1 MTTTALTIAQVN
13 ALDRGAFVA
22 HFGGVY
28 ENSPWVADVA
38 WDARPFAD
46 RAELADVLMRVV
58 LGADRQRQ
66 LELLRQ
72 HPRLGTR
79 RKLIGHSKAEQAGA
93 GILAAGPAE
102 REELDRLNQEY
113 EARFEFPFIL
123 AVRDATLPTILASF
137 RSRIGNTARVEFD
150 ESLRQVFRIA
160 HFRLADLVTDGDT
173 PDR

>member
-1 MTTTALTIAQVN
+1 MTRAIGIEAVN
-13 ALDRGAFVA
+13 AMDRAAFVA

-38 WDARPFAD
+38 WDARPFGD
-46 RAELADVLMRVV
+46 RAALADVLMRVV

-66 LELLRQ
+66 LDLLRQ

-79 RKLIGHSKAEQAGA
+79 RKLIGHSKTEQAGA
-93 GILAAGPAE
+93 GILAAGQAE

-113 EARFEFPFIL
+113 EAKFGFPFIL
-123 AVRDATLPTILASF
+123 AVRDATLPDILSSF
-137 RSRIGNTARVEFD
+137 RARIGSTVRVEFD

-160 HFRLADLVTDGDT
+160 HFRLADLVTDGE
-173 PDR
+173 PPSR

>member
-1 MTTTALTIAQVN
+1 MTRALAISAVN
-13 ALDRGAFVA
+13 AMDRAAFVS

-46 RAELADVLMRVV
+46 RAALADVLMRVV

-66 LELLRQ
+66 LDLLRQ

-79 RKLIGHSKAEQAGA
+79 RKLIGHSKSEQAGA
-93 GILAAGPAE
+93 GILAAGQCE
-102 REELDRLNQEY
+102 RDELDRLNKEY
-113 EARFEFPFIL
+113 EAKFEFPFIL
-123 AVRDATLPTILASF
+123 AVRDATLPVILSSF
-137 RSRIGNTARVEFD
+137 RSRLGNTERVEFD

-160 HFRLADLVTDGDT
+160 HFRLADLVNDGDT
-173 PDR
+173 QSR